1 MTKHNKLVRDHIPNL
16 LRDSGKNIRTRTLN
30 KKEYDD
36 SLKHKLKDEVEEY
49 FNTDENKDSLTKL
62 ADLLEV
68 IHALSYTH
76 GATIEELEHIRQHR
90 RKERGAF
97 FNRTMLLDIE
107 DE

>member
-1 MTKHNKLVRDHIPNL
+1 M
-16 LRDSGKNIRTRTLN
+16 KN
-30 KKEYDD
+30 
-36 SLKHKLKDEVEEY
+36 KLKDEVEEY
-49 FNTDENKDSLTKL
+49 FHTVENKESLTKL

-68 IHALSYTH
+68 IHALSYSH

-97 FNRTMLLDIE
+97 HNRTMLLDIE